1 MARPQIT
8 FSMDPREWNEVF
20 TRYIQETRM
29 DAKTAFKKKAVS
41 ISFALLADHRKLRGR
56 ILRAID
62 AVAKP
67 GNPIRIR
74 SKIKTAQANR
84 LSKAEQATR
93 AKAARLAAMA
103 NRQSKAAQRAQ
114 TSLDKMRATVKKL
127 RGETTVSDFLGRET
141 TDERKRELMARRR
154 SAGFIA
160 ARSWRLQ
167 GQTLDDLAPADK
179 RSKLRKR
186 LDPDN
191 LAIEIENTRPNMG
204 DFVRKTKYTQQT
216 LDNEVADMLFR
227 IRQIIEQRLSK

>member
-8 FSMDPREWNEVF
+8 FSMNPKEWSEVF

-41 ISFALLADHRKLRGR
+41 ISFALLANHRKLRGK

-74 SKIKTAQANR
+74 SKIKAAQANR
-84 LSKAEQATR
+84 LSKADQATR

-103 NRQSKAAQRAQ
+103 NKQSKAARRAQ

-127 RGETTVSDFLGRET
+127 RGETTVTDFLGRET

-179 RSKLRKR
+179 KSKLRKR

-216 LDNEVADMLFR
+216 LDNEVADMLFK

>member
-1 MARPQIT
+1 MSRPQIT
-8 FSMDPREWNEVF
+8 FEMNPREWNEVF
-20 TRYIQETRM
+20 TRYVQETRM

-179 RSKLRKR
+179 KSKLRKR

-227 IRQIIEQRLSK
+227 IRQIIEQRLTK

>member
-8 FSMDPREWNEVF
+8 FEMNPREWTDVF
-20 TRYIQETRM
+20 TRYVQETRM

-103 NRQSKAAQRAQ
+103 NKQSKAARRAQ

-127 RGETTVSDFLGRET
+127 RGETTVTDFLGRET

-179 RSKLRKR
+179 KSKLRKR

-216 LDNEVADMLFR
+216 LDNEVADMLFK

>member
-1 MARPQIT
+1 MARPKIT
-8 FSMDPREWNEVF
+8 FSMDPREWSEVF

-41 ISFALLADHRKLRGR
+41 ISFALLADHRKLRGK

-67 GNPIRIR
+67 GNAIRIR

-103 NRQSKAAQRAQ
+103 NQQSKAARRAQ

-127 RGETTVSDFLGRET
+127 RGETTVTDFLGRET

-167 GQTLDDLAPADK
+167 GQTLDDLAPTDK
-179 RSKLRKR
+179 NSKLRKR

>member
-1 MARPQIT
+1 MSRPQIT
-8 FSMDPREWNEVF
+8 FEMNPREWNEVF

-103 NRQSKAAQRAQ
+103 NQQSKAARRAQ

-127 RGETTVSDFLGRET
+127 RGETTVTDFLGRET

-167 GQTLDDLAPADK
+167 GQTLDDLAPTDK
-179 RSKLRKR
+179 KSKLRKR

-204 DFVRKTKYTQQT
+204 DFVRKTRYTQQT
-216 LDNEVADMLFR
+216 LDNEVADMLFK
-227 IRQIIEQRLSK
+227 IRQIIQQRLNK